1 MNSLMGLERCQAFIN
16 CHLQPPSATQFA
28 EGPTRK
34 RAVTI
39 SRQSGAGG
47 HAIGERLAAYLQ
59 AHSEK
64 EERPWTVFDRDLV
77 KKVIEDHNLP
87 ERLARFLTEDRISE
101 ISDTLDELFGLHP
114 PSSLLVRK
122 VSETILRLVELG
134 NVILV
139 GRGGGLITRK
149 LDYVLHVRL
158 VGSLAKRVEHMQAL
172 NGWGVKQAR
181 QFVERED
188 LGRRRYLKKYFSM
201 DIDDPLLYHLVINT
215 DIVPYEDA
223 SRIIGEAVLSGKHE
237 VNHVPA

>member
-1 MNSLMGLERCQAFIN
+1 M
-16 CHLQPPSATQFA
+16 
-28 EGPTRK
+28 RK

-39 SRQSGAGG
+39 SRQSGSGG
-47 HAIGERLAAYLQ
+47 HAVGEALAAYLQ
-59 AHSEK
+59 AHAEQ
-64 EERPWTVFDRDLV
+64 EERPWTVFDRELV
-77 KKVIEDHNLP
+77 KKVIEDHHLP
-87 ERLARFLTEDRISE
+87 ERLERFLTEDRISE

-139 GRGGGLITRK
+139 GRGGGLITRN

-158 VGSLAKRVEHMQAL
+158 VGSLAKRVEHMQVL
-172 NGWGVKQAR
+172 NGWSAKQAR
-181 QFVERED
+181 EFVERED
-188 LGRRRYLKKYFSM
+188 LGRKRYLKKYFSM

-223 SRIIGEAVLSGKHE
+223 ARLIGEAVLAGRRE
-237 VNHVPA
+237 VSHVPA